1 MNNNPIGIFDSGL
14 GGITIF
20 NEIHAILPNENMIY
34 LADSKNSPYGKR
46 SKEKIIELSIKNTE
60 FLLKKGCKLIV
71 VACNTAS
78 TNAVKTLRERYD
90 VPFIRIQPAIKPAA
104 INSKTKTVGILAT
117 EGTITSDLFYE
128 TSKKFAEGVDVV
140 EQIGEGIVELIESGQ
155 MHSPEMDALLRKYLY
170 PMLEKRI
177 DYLVL
182 GCTHYPFLIPQLSE
196 IIGYNVNI
204 IDSGEA
210 VARQTKNILE
220 LENLVNNSKQAGKQY
235 FYINKNPEVFQNIL
249 NTINKNFKAEQLNF

>member
-1 MNNNPIGIFDSGL
+1 
-14 GGITIF
+14 
-20 NEIHAILPNENMIY
+20 
-34 LADSKNSPYGKR
+34 LADSKNAPYGKK

-60 FLLKKGCKLIV
+60 LLLKKGCKLIV

-78 TNAVKTLRERYD
+78 TNAVKTLRENYD

-104 INSKTKTVGILAT
+104 LNSKTKTVGILAT

-128 TSKKFAEGVDVV
+128 TSQRFTTGVEVV
-140 EQIGEGIVELIESGQ
+140 EQVGEGIVELIESGK
-155 MHSPEMDALLRKYLY
+155 MHSHEMDVLLRKYLY
-170 PMLEKRI
+170 PMLEKKI

-182 GCTHYPFLIPQLSE
+182 GCTHYPFLRTQLSE

-204 IDSGEA
+204 IDSGNA

-220 LENLVNNSKQAGKQY
+220 LENLINKSSSKSNQY
-235 FYINKNPEVFQNIL
+235 FYINKNPEVFQSIL
-249 NTINKNFKAEQLNF
+249 NPINKKFKAEKLNF